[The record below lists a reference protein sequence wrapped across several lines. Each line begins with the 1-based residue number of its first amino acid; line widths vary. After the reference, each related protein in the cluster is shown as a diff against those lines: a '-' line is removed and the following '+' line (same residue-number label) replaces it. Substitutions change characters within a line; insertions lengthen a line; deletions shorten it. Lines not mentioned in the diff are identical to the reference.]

1 MWDQCFSIALPTYR
15 EVLDLEEQL
24 RKFELELPFSFRH
37 QTTQMATARPYLTYQ
52 VCVLFS
58 LRDDIYGPTPSI
70 ERSPWT

>member
-1 MWDQCFSIALPTYR
+1 MCDQCFGIALPTYR

-24 RKFELELPFSFRH
+24 RKFELELPYSFRH

-58 LRDDIYGPTPSI
+58 LRDNIYGPTPSI
-70 ERSPWT
+70 KRSPWT